1 MHHQQKILKSN
12 VRVTKIIKRKY
23 NQKYYDSFG
32 FENTYAFMVT
42 KEVAEKYH
50 LEKVS
55 DLKNI
60 KMNYV

>member
-1 MHHQQKILKSN
+1 MSESQRLFKE
-12 VRVTKIIKRKY
+12 KY

-42 KEVAEKYH
+42 KEVEKYH

>member
-1 MHHQQKILKSN
+1 MDESQRLFKE
-12 VRVTKIIKRKY
+12 KY
-23 NQKYYDSFG
+23 DQKYYNSFG

-42 KEVAEKYH
+42 QEVADKYH

-60 KMNYV
+60 KMN

>member
-1 MHHQQKILKSN
+1 MHHQQKILKAMSESQ
-12 VRVTKIIKRKY
+12 RLFKEKY

-42 KEVAEKYH
+42 KEVEISFRK
-50 LEKVS
+50 S
-55 DLKNI
+55 FRLKNI